1 MPERLIVPGAP
12 DEKLIERALA
22 LIVESESAPHEAA
35 LAARLALARWR
46 SRSAEHAAAAL
57 EARRRWDALG
67 GIAAELRDL
76 HK

>member
-1 MPERLIVPGAP
+1 MASAP

-22 LIVESESAPHEAA
+22 LIVESESAPHDAA
-35 LAARLALARWR
+35 VAARLALARWR
-46 SRSAEHAAAAL
+46 SRSADHAEAAQ

-76 HK
+76 RK